1 MARLDGLVGRTY
13 FVRTFGCQMNL
24 HDSERVCGLLDSC
37 GCNVV
42 DDPAQADI
50 VVFMTCSVREKADT
64 HLYGEASNL
73 VRLPQ
78 APSGRR
84 LVAVGG
90 CIAQRDGARLKE
102 RIPNVDV
109 VFGTSALSSLPS
121 LLVGS
126 LASGG
131 DGVLVDIEEEGRDFS
146 CALPSRRARAFHA
159 WVPIMTGCNN
169 FCTFCI
175 VPYVRG
181 RERSRV
187 MERIVAEVEALVA
200 DGVRE
205 VTLLGQNVNSYGR
218 DLYGKPRFAEL
229 LRSVGETGIGR
240 IRFTSSNF
248 FLSSH
253 RSFHSAPGFLHN
265 IHELNI
271 GKGPGPS
278 EWHCSRIVECGG
290 RFMGSRLGGG

>member
-37 GCNVV
+37 GCNMV

-109 VFGTSALSSLPS
+109 IFGTSALSSLPS

-126 LASGG
+126 LSSGG

-146 CALPSRRARAFHA
+146 CTLPSRRARAFHA

-187 MERIVAEVEALVA
+187 MERVVAEVETLVA

-229 LRSVGETGIGR
+229 LRLRFAIVGIGTNVWLR
-240 IRFTSSNF
+240 
-248 FLSSH
+248 
-253 RSFHSAPGFLHN
+253 A
-265 IHELNI
+265 E
-271 GKGPGPS
+271 
-278 EWHCSRIVECGG
+278 
-290 RFMGSRLGGG
+290 